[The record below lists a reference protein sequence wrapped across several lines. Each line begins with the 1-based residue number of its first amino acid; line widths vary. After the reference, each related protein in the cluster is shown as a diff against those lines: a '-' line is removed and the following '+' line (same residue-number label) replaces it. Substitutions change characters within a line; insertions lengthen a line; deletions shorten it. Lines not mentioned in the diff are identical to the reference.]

1 MGKSSCRCVAPDR
14 PKTLKRFGHNA
25 ASGDKLASMKLSP
38 LIVGYEF
45 TDRGLVSIFAWID
58 VGIADSTNGVRL
70 GLIPTTLLFFI
81 SSN

>member
-1 MGKSSCRCVAPDR
+1 
-14 PKTLKRFGHNA
+14 
-25 ASGDKLASMKLSP
+25 MKLSP